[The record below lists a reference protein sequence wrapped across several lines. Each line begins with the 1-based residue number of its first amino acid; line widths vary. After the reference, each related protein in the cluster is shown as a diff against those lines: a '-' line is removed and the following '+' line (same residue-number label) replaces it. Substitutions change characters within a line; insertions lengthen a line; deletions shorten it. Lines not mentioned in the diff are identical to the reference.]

1 MSRTFSMNCGSV
13 DSFQVSTRCG
23 LRPKARQIR
32 EIEVWD
38 IPRLL
43 AIDRVDQC
51 VSPLAGFSS
60 RVLTITDSTCSSVMV
75 RAAPGRGSSDK
86 PSSRSR
92 TNLPRHLVTVCGQIP
107 NRAATSLFVEPSAH
121 ASTIF
126 DRSANAC
133 EVFARRVH
141 RDRVSR
147 STSDNTSSAFGRP
160 ERAIIQFY
168 TTYSTHQQLRTL
180 GRVWRNPL

>member
-1 MSRTFSMNCGSV
+1 MNCGSV
-13 DSFQVSTRCG
+13 DSFHVSTRCG

-32 EIEVWD
+32 EIAVWD
-38 IPRLL
+38 MPVSR
-43 AIDRVDQC
+43 AMDRVDQC

-60 RVLTITDSTCSSVMV
+60 RVLTITASTCSSVMV

-121 ASTIF
+121 ATPI
-126 DRSANAC
+126 RAGTATAC

-168 TTYSTHQQLRTL
+168 TTYSTHQHLRTL
-180 GRVWRNPL
+180 ERQWLQAG

>member
-23 LRPKARQIR
+23 LRAQPRQNR

-75 RAAPGRGSSDK
+75 RAAPGRGSSAPP
-86 PSSRSR
+86 PS
-92 TNLPRHLVTVCGQIP
+92 HLVPVCGQTP

-121 ASTIF
+121 ASTI
-126 DRSANAC
+126 RARNANAC

-160 ERAIIQFY
+160 ERVIIQFY

-180 GRVWRNPL
+180 VARSGSEFVGSLS